1 MPRMLNKLFPLL
13 LSLLWML
20 ALVMPVWAA
29 EIDDAKRAY
38 GAGEFENAAGLL
50 RPLARDGSAQ
60 AQYLLGRMYEQGDG
74 VARDEAEAKKLFK
87 LAADQGHDNAGQR
100 LALYENA
107 DSGEESVVLEWYLP
121 AAEEGDM
128 EAQYNL
134 GFMYETGWGVG
145 IDEKMAANWYKEASD
160 LQHDMAQLRLGMMY
174 VVGSGVAKDVD
185 QGVELLRLAA
195 ENGNRVA
202 EVLVQ
207 EVFDNDDARELDVDR
222 IIRGLRRSVDD
233 GEQQALNTLNTSLD
247 RARRRI
253 KRERR
258 EVATE
263 SVVRQTAKTTK
274 KEKPSTLASEKVS
287 SAQFNIARA
296 MDKGLGIPQNEPEM
310 VKWYITA
317 ARQGNADA
325 QFNLGIL
332 YVQGRGVSK
341 DIQEG
346 MRWFNAAA
354 SQGHELS
361 KDYLQLWNDELD
373 NATLGGSIAITWLK
387 ENARNWDLD
396 SLYMMGQMFETGRG
410 VNRNLNEARIWYRLA
425 AEGGHKNAR
434 RQFDMVGRGNI
445 TTNTGSGST
454 ISTSSKALPTN
465 QDTRTTGK
473 AVATQ
478 FDWFWMILG
487 FVGVAGLGFVIFIL
501 FRRSGG
507 KMPTYAASKSGTG
520 KESLFGVP
528 DAAHNVSMDDADFL
542 KGLWSD
548 APASSTAATNTP
560 DPVPAEQ
567 KPVSETSPEEAG
579 ATEVFKAVTWGRDSG
594 KPPII
599 SEDDIQLPDIKA
611 VMTNET
617 VRDEVADTEKPHK
630 TGAVRH
636 IEMPKNGVPKLADG
650 ETKKVLPATAS
661 KRKERNSV
669 VDAPVSDT
677 SPSDT
682 SPSDNASEKL
692 SAKLPTK
699 KVIEERSVWTRSDSQ
714 LVSAEDIAGS
724 GISRDD
730 LASGRISA
738 DNLFGEGFAIDKDGT
753 AAPKKT
759 VQPKPAS
766 ASVHDDEK
774 EQTPVHSGPIDFA
787 DLDLQSIR
795 KGGKKDIKAELNIKS
810 EGPVSAFQSADEPPN
825 AVPDSQSVSA
835 SQFEVVPAS
844 ASTTSPEALAREPS
858 ASAPAIRAQTPAQ
871 KTEAEDLSETRSLA
885 EVHFNIGLMFAKGDG
900 APRNDVMAA
909 KWFLKAAEE
918 GLAEAQFH
926 VGEMYLSGSGIEKDP
941 TLGME
946 WIRKAADSGDAGAQA
961 FLNKRRASF

>member
-1 MPRMLNKLFPLL
+1 MSRKTVVMDTFFINKLVLGYLNMPRMLNKLMLL
-13 LSLLWML
+13 LPSLLWIL
-20 ALVMPVWAA
+20 ALVSPVWAA

-50 RPLARDGSAQ
+50 RPLARDGSVE

-174 VVGSGVAKDVD
+174 VVGSGVSKDID

-207 EVFDNDDARELDVDR
+207 EVFDNDDARALDVNR

-247 RARRRI
+247 RARRRV
-253 KRERR
+253 KQQRR
-258 EVATE
+258 DVAAAE
-263 SVVRQTAKTTK
+263 PAVPRKEAKTVGNQ
-274 KEKPSTLASEKVS
+274 EKPALASEKVS

-341 DIQEG
+341 DVQEG

-425 AEGGHKNAR
+425 AEGGHKEAR

-454 ISTSSKALPTN
+454 ISSSSKVLPTN

-507 KMPTYAASKSGTG
+507 KMPT
-520 KESLFGVP
+520 F
-528 DAAHNVSMDDADFL
+528 
-542 KGLWSD
+542 
-548 APASSTAATNTP
+548 
-560 DPVPAEQ
+560 
-567 KPVSETSPEEAG
+567 
-579 ATEVFKAVTWGRDSG
+579 
-594 KPPII
+594 
-599 SEDDIQLPDIKA
+599 
-611 VMTNET
+611 
-617 VRDEVADTEKPHK
+617 
-630 TGAVRH
+630 
-636 IEMPKNGVPKLADG
+636 
-650 ETKKVLPATAS
+650 
-661 KRKERNSV
+661 
-669 VDAPVSDT
+669 
-677 SPSDT
+677 
-682 SPSDNASEKL
+682 
-692 SAKLPTK
+692 
-699 KVIEERSVWTRSDSQ
+699 
-714 LVSAEDIAGS
+714 
-724 GISRDD
+724 
-730 LASGRISA
+730 
-738 DNLFGEGFAIDKDGT
+738 
-753 AAPKKT
+753 AAP
-759 VQPKPAS
+759 
-766 ASVHDDEK
+766 
-774 EQTPVHSGPIDFA
+774 
-787 DLDLQSIR
+787 
-795 KGGKKDIKAELNIKS
+795 N
-810 EGPVSAFQSADEPPN
+810 
-825 AVPDSQSVSA
+825 
-835 SQFEVVPAS
+835 
-844 ASTTSPEALAREPS
+844 
-858 ASAPAIRAQTPAQ
+858 
-871 KTEAEDLSETRSLA
+871 
-885 EVHFNIGLMFAKGDG
+885 
-900 APRNDVMAA
+900 
-909 KWFLKAAEE
+909 
-918 GLAEAQFH
+918 
-926 VGEMYLSGSGIEKDP
+926 
-941 TLGME
+941 
-946 WIRKAADSGDAGAQA
+946 
-961 FLNKRRASF
+961 